1 MTAPRPVRRR
11 RPVRSKGVAGGRNE
25 VSRSYWAVVRFLGR
39 DFAGI
44 EALHT
49 MLLRAGVAPR
59 GVRLRPGM
67 FPDLPRS
74 GPLHQE
80 SRHTPSS

>member
-1 MTAPRPVRRR
+1 MNPPRPLRRR
-11 RPVRSKGVAGGRNE
+11 RPVRSKGVAGGKNE
-25 VSRSYWAVVRFLGR
+25 VSRTYWTIVRFLGR

-44 EALHT
+44 EALHV

-59 GVRLRPGM
+59 GVRLRPNM

-74 GPLHQE
+74 
-80 SRHTPSS
+80 PSNPSVHLPD

>member
-11 RPVRSKGVAGGRNE
+11 RPVRSKGPAGGRNE
-25 VSRSYWAVVRFLGR
+25 VSRTYWSIVRFLGR
-39 DFAGI
+39 DFLGI

-49 MLLRAGVAPR
+49 TLMRAGVAPR
-59 GVRLRPGM
+59 GVRLRPDM

-74 GPLHQE
+74 LTHSPNN
-80 SRHTPSS
+80 SPD